1 MLYREQN
8 ENSRQYKQ
16 NYLDGIE
23 RIISQRQAEAAEKR
37 EIFARDIL
45 SDGERYRAD
54 FKKML
59 GWPLVDH
66 APEGKPNVICEK
78 LSDEDTFEVFR
89 MQFEVLDGLFLTG
102 LLIKQKSDEC
112 LPLVIVQHGGGG
124 SPELV
129 AGFYGTTS
137 NYHNMLGGVISRDCH
152 AFLPQLYVWGEG
164 YGVKYDR
171 ISHDAQLKRLGS
183 SITAIEIFGITRVL
197 DYFESEPYVKNF
209 GMLGLS
215 YGGFYTLFTAAC
227 DTRIRSALT
236 CAQFSSRDA
245 YPWPDWVWQ
254 NAAFS
259 FDDAEIACL
268 VYPRKL
274 YITVG
279 ERDDLFDYRFAAESF
294 EKLKKICGDDRSVWL
309 EFQTFDGI
317 HEFLRDDGLVERM
330 ISDLK

>member
-1 MLYREQN
+1 MKYREQN
-8 ENSRQYKQ
+8 ADSQKYKQ

-23 RIISQRQAEAAEKR
+23 RIIAQRQAEAEDAR
-37 EIFARDIL
+37 ANYARDIL

-54 FKKML
+54 FRKML

-66 APEGKPNVICEK
+66 ATSGQPNAISEK
-78 LSDEDTFEVFR
+78 LSDEDSFEVFR

-102 LLIKQKSDEC
+102 LLIKQKSNER
-112 LPLVIVQHGGGG
+112 LPLIIVQHGGGG

-129 AGFYGTTS
+129 AGLYGTTS
-137 NYHNMLGGVISRDCH
+137 NYHDMLGSVISRGCH

-164 YGVKYDR
+164 HGVKYDR
-171 ISHDAQLKRLGS
+171 ISHDAQLKRLGG
-183 SITAIEIFGITRVL
+183 SITALEVYGITRII
-197 DYFESEPYVKNF
+197 DYFEAQDYVKSF

-215 YGGFYTLFTAAC
+215 YGGFYTLYTAAC
-227 DTRIRSALT
+227 DTRISSALT

-254 NAAFS
+254 NAAFR

-268 VYPRKL
+268 VYPRNL
-274 YITVG
+274 YIAVG
-279 ERDDLFDYRFAAESF
+279 ERDDLFDYRFAVKSF
-294 EKLKKICGDDRSVWL
+294 EKLKKICGDDRSDWL